1 MQVHHLRIM
10 ALASSAAVA
19 LVGSA
24 AWAQAPARAQFD
36 IPAQDLGAALR
47 TLGVQ
52 AGREVLFDPA
62 LVDGRRAPAI
72 QGDLVVSAAVERLLT
87 GQPLRSRESGRTI
100 VIERAPAA
108 APSISKVSTAAAP
121 AVASGPVETAAPAEI
136 EEIVVV
142 GSNIAGVTERGL
154 LPVSVVDR
162 SELEMTGAVT
172 AGEMIASLPQS
183 GGQAFNNEQQ
193 GPNQAR
199 GDVASANLR
208 GLGSGNTLVLLDGR
222 RMVAHP
228 GTQQEGSVPV
238 QVVNLNTIPA
248 TALKRLEVLRDGG
261 AALYGSD
268 AVAGVLNNVLDDDYV
283 GAQIVARYGGSE
295 GTSLTEA
302 SLGAKWGARFND
314 GATHIALFGEYFSRS
329 DMPASDR
336 DYAATDNLSS
346 RVPAQYAGSFDN
358 RSSLTPW
365 LTGRVGTAVSGF
377 GPSFTAF
384 HIQPCSYVGSDAQL
398 GGGVCIDG
406 GSTTLDSAL
415 RTDDA
420 PERTMSPSSDRY
432 SLMAV
437 ASHDFGD
444 VEWFGQALYYGAT
457 SSSVRGGTTN
467 LTSAPLTIGANNPY
481 NPFGSGAGRLAGY
494 AGPAQ
499 AITVVGLRVDDVG
512 RRRIDVDSD
521 AYRLLSGLRGTL
533 ADWSWESALLYSHA
547 RTKDV
552 ESNRV
557 SNTALQAALNSS
569 DPARAYNPFNGG
581 DPSNPGGFD
590 ASLNPASVVDPLRIS
605 IARDGT
611 TSLALW
617 DAKISNP
624 SAFSVAGRDIGLAFG
639 AEWRRETFKDDR
651 DPRIDGTITFATAGG
666 PTSDAMGSSPT
677 PDTSGSRKVFSAYAE
692 LQTKLIAEEADIPLV
707 RSLDL
712 QLAARFEDYS
722 DIDEQIIRPKVALGW
737 RLNDYLLVRAA
748 YSQGFRAP
756 NLETVNASEIRRVQE
771 NLTDYYSCAVAQGVT
786 QFANLNRSA
795 CSTYRFNVEDVRSGN
810 KSLKSETSDTFS
822 AGIVFTPTPD
832 LMFSVDWWRIEQDGV
847 VGVFESQDHLNLDAI
862 GRLGGAGPNPALTR
876 NLLGEP
882 IRIANQFLNLDSRK
896 IEGIDLGATWR
907 IDGTQFGDF
916 RLGLD
921 VALLQKFDQTPSAE
935 AAALLAA
942 GVPARAGGSRI
953 EQDDNPRTR
962 GQAYVTWSSG
972 SWEISGYARYVGAV
986 KDSSALL
993 YKGEDWLTFNA
1004 AVGYAPEEGALAG
1017 VAFRLGVNNIAD
1029 KDPPLADETFG
1040 YFTKLYINRGRY
1052 WFAQVS
1058 KSF

>member
-100 VIERAPAA
+100 VIERAPVA

-365 LTGRVGTAVSGF
+365 LTGRVGTAISGF

-384 HIQPCSYVGSDAQL
+384 HIQPCSYTGSDAQL

-415 RTDDA
+415 RTDEA

-437 ASHDFGD
+437 ASHDFGE

-557 SNTALQAALNSS
+557 SNTALQATLNSG

-590 ASLNPASVVDPLRIS
+590 ASLNAASVVDPLRIS

-786 QFANLNRSA
+786 QFANLNRSS

-810 KSLKSETSDTFS
+810 KSLKSETSDNFS

-942 GVPARAGGSRI
+942 GLPASAGCSLI

-972 SWEISGYARYVGAV
+972 SWEVSGYARYVGAV

-1017 VAFRLGVNNIAD
+1017 VAFRVGVNNIAD

>member
-1 MQVHHLRIM
+1 MHIHHLKVM

-24 AWAQAPARAQFD
+24 AWAQAPARVQFD
-36 IPAQDLGAALR
+36 IPAQDLGASLR

-52 AGREVLFDPA
+52 AGREVLFDPG
-62 LVDGRRAPAI
+62 LVSGRNAPAV
-72 QGDLVVSAAVERLLT
+72 QGDMAVSAAVNRLLA

-100 VIERAPAA
+100 VIERVPT
-108 APSISKVSTAAAP
+108 SGISKVSTAAPITAQ
-121 AVASGPVETAAPAEI
+121 AAQAPVEPAASAEV

-142 GSNIAGVTERGL
+142 GSNLAGVTERGL
-154 LPVSVVDR
+154 LPVSVIDR
-162 SELEMTGAVT
+162 SELEMSGAVT
-172 AGEMIASLPQS
+172 AGEMIAALPQS

-222 RMVAHP
+222 RMVGHP

-248 TALKRLEVLRDGG
+248 TALKRVEVLRDGG
-261 AALYGSD
+261 AAIYGSD
-268 AVAGVLNNVLDDDYV
+268 AVAGVLNNVLDDNYEGGQV
-283 GAQIVARYGGSE
+283 VARYGGSE

-302 SLGAKWGARFND
+302 SVGAKWGTRFND
-314 GATHIALFGEYFSRS
+314 GATHVALFGEYFSRS

-336 DYAATDNLSS
+336 DYAASDNLSG
-346 RVPAQYAGSFDN
+346 RVPARYAGSFDN

-365 LTGRVGTAVSGF
+365 LTGRVGTAVTGL

-384 HIQPCSYVGSDAQL
+384 HLQPCNYTGSDAQL
-398 GGGVCIDG
+398 GGGVCLDG
-406 GSTTLDSAL
+406 GSATLDSSL
-415 RTDDA
+415 RTDEG

-432 SLMAV
+432 SLMAI
-437 ASHDFGD
+437 ASHDFGG

-467 LTSAPLTIGANNPY
+467 LTSAPLIIGANNPY

-499 AITVVGLRVDDVG
+499 AITVAGLRVDDVG
-512 RRRIDVDSD
+512 RRRIDVDSN
-521 AYRLLSGLRGTL
+521 AYRLLSGLRGDL
-533 ADWSWESALLYSHA
+533 GEWEWESALLYSHA
-547 RTKDV
+547 RTKDT

-557 SNTALQAALNSS
+557 SNSALQAALLSS
-569 DPARAYNPFNGG
+569 DPAVAYNPFNGG
-581 DPSNPGGFD
+581 DLSNPGGFD
-590 ASLNPASVVDPLRIS
+590 ATMNAASIVDPLRVS
-605 IARDGT
+605 ITRDGT

-624 SAFSVAGRDIGLAFG
+624 RALTLAGRDIGLAFG

-692 LQTKLIAEEADIPLV
+692 LQSQLIGEEAEIPLV
-707 RSLDL
+707 QSLAL

-722 DIDEQIIRPKVALGW
+722 DIDEQIVRPKVALGW
-737 RLNDYLLVRAA
+737 RINDYLLVRGA

-786 QFANLNRSA
+786 AFANLNRAA
-795 CSTYRFNVEDVRSGN
+795 CSAYRFNVEDVRAGN
-810 KSLKSETSDTFS
+810 KKLKSETSDNFS
-822 AGIVFTPTPD
+822 AGLVFTPTPD

-862 GRLGGAGPNPALTR
+862 GRLGGTGPNPALTR
-876 NLLGEP
+876 NALGEP
-882 IRIANQFLNLDSRK
+882 VQIANQFLNLDSRK

-907 IDGTQFGDF
+907 IATADYGDF
-916 RLGLD
+916 RLGVD
-921 VALLQKFDQTPSAE
+921 VALLQKFDQTPSPE

-942 GVPARAGGSRI
+942 GLPASAGGSLI

-962 GQAYVTWSSG
+962 GQAYATWTSG
-972 SWEISGYARYVGAV
+972 PWEVSGYARYVGAV

-993 YKGEDWLTFNA
+993 YKGDDWLTFNA
-1004 AVGYAPEEGALAG
+1004 AVGYAPRDGALEGLALR
-1017 VAFRLGVNNIAD
+1017 VGVNNIAD

-1040 YFTKLYINRGRY
+1040 YFTKLYSNRGRY

>member
-1 MQVHHLRIM
+1 MSFNHLKAM
-10 ALASSAAVA
+10 AFATSAAVA

-47 TLGVQ
+47 SLGVQ

-62 LVDGRRAPAI
+62 VVDGLRAPAVR
-72 QGDLVVSAAVERLLT
+72 GDMAVSSAVQRLLV
-87 GQPLRSRESGRTI
+87 GQGLRSRESGRTI
-100 VIERAPAA
+100 IIERA
-108 APSISKVSTAAAP
+108 TAAAGVSKASAAGP
-121 AVASGPVETAAPAEI
+121 LVAASEPVEVAEV
-136 EEIVVV
+136 EEIIVV
-142 GSNIAGVTERGL
+142 GSNLAGVTERGL

-162 SELEMTGAVT
+162 RELEMTGAVT
-172 AGEMIASLPQS
+172 AGEMIAALPQS

-222 RMVAHP
+222 RMVGHP

-248 TALKRLEVLRDGG
+248 TALKRVEVLRDGG
-261 AALYGSD
+261 AAIYGSD
-268 AVAGVLNNVLDDDYV
+268 AVAGVLNNVLDDQYV
-283 GAQIVARYGGSE
+283 GGQIVARYGGSE
-295 GTSLTEA
+295 GTKLTET
-302 SLGAKWGARFND
+302 SLGAKWGREFND
-314 GATHIALFGEYFSRS
+314 GATHVALFGEYFDRTA
-329 DMPASDR
+329 MPASDR
-336 DYAATDNLSS
+336 DYASTDNLGS
-346 RVPAQYAGSFDN
+346 RVPSQYAGNFDN

-365 LTGRVGTAVSGF
+365 LTGRIGTAVTNF

-384 HIQPCSYVGSDAQL
+384 HMQPCSYTGSDAQV
-398 GGGVCIDG
+398 GGRVCIDG
-406 GSTTLDSAL
+406 GSATLDTSL
-415 RTDDA
+415 RTDEA
-420 PERTMSPSSDRY
+420 PERTMSPSSERY

-437 ASHDFGD
+437 ASHDFGE

-481 NPFGSGAGRLAGY
+481 NPFGSGPGRLAGY
-494 AGPAQ
+494 TGPAQ

-521 AYRLLSGLRGTL
+521 AYRLLSGLRGDVG
-533 ADWSWESALLYSHA
+533 DWSWESALLYSHA

-569 DPARAYNPFNGG
+569 DPTRAYNPFNGG
-581 DPSNPGGFD
+581 DLSNVGGFD
-590 ASLNPASVVDPLRIS
+590 ATSNPASVVDPLRVSIS
-605 IARDGT
+605 RDGT

-624 SAFSVAGRDIGLAFG
+624 NAFSVLDRNVGLAFG

-651 DPRIDGTITFATAGG
+651 DPLIDGTVTFATAGG

-677 PDTSGSRKVFSAYAE
+677 PDTSGSRKVFSAFAE
-692 LQTKLIAEEADIPLV
+692 LQTSLIPEGAEIPLV
-707 RSLDL
+707 QSLDL

-722 DIDEQIIRPKVALGW
+722 DIDEQVLKPKVALGW
-737 RLNDYLLVRAA
+737 RLNDYVLVRAA

-786 QFANLNRSA
+786 QFSQLNRAGCSA
-795 CSTYRFNVEDVRSGN
+795 YRYNVEDVRAGN
-810 KSLKSETSDTFS
+810 KDLKSETSDNFS
-822 AGIVFTPTPD
+822 AGVVFTPTPD
-832 LMFSVDWWRIEQDGV
+832 LMFSIDWWRIEQDGV

-862 GRLGGAGPNPALTR
+862 GRLGGSGPNPALTR
-876 NLLGEP
+876 NTLGEP
-882 IRIANQFLNLDSRK
+882 IRIANQFLNLDSRT
-896 IEGIDLGATWR
+896 IEGIDLSATWR
-907 IDGTQFGDF
+907 IDATQFGDF
-916 RLGLD
+916 RLGVD
-921 VALLQKFDQTPSAE
+921 VSLLQKFDQTPSAE
-935 AAALLAA
+935 SAALLAA
-942 GVPARAGGSRI
+942 GLPASAGGSLI

-962 GQAYVTWSSG
+962 GQAYATWTSG
-972 SWEISGYARYVGAV
+972 PWEVSGYARYVGGV

-993 YKGEDWLTFNA
+993 YKGDDWLTFNA
-1004 AVGYAPEEGALAG
+1004 AVGYAADEGALSG
-1017 VAFRLGVNNIAD
+1017 MSFRVGVNNLTD
-1029 KDPPLADETFG
+1029 EDPPLADETFG
-1040 YFTKLYINRGRY
+1040 YFTKLYSNRGRY
-1052 WFAQVS
+1052 WFAQVT
-1058 KSF
+1058 KNF

>member
-1 MQVHHLRIM
+1 MQNHHLKIL
-10 ALASSAAVA
+10 ALATSASAA

-36 IPAQDLGAALR
+36 IPAQDLGVSLR
-47 TLGVQ
+47 SLGVQ

-62 LVDGRRAPAI
+62 VVSGRRAPAI
-72 QGDLVVSAAVERLLT
+72 RGEMEVSTAVERLLA
-87 GQPLRSRESGRTI
+87 GQGLRSRAAGRTI
-100 VIERAPAA
+100 VIERAPAPAAGVSKTSAPGALAVA
-108 APSISKVSTAAAP
+108 AP
-121 AVASGPVETAAPAEI
+121 PAEPAQI

-142 GSNIAGVTERGL
+142 GSNIAGASERGL
-154 LPVSVVDR
+154 MPVSVMDR
-162 SELEMTGAVT
+162 RELEMTGAVT
-172 AGEMIASLPQS
+172 AGEMIAALPQS

-222 RMVAHP
+222 RMVGHP

-248 TALKRLEVLRDGG
+248 TALRRVEILRDGG
-261 AALYGSD
+261 SALYGSD
-268 AVAGVLNNVLDDDYV
+268 AVAGVLNNVLDDQYV
-283 GAQIVARYGGSE
+283 GGQIVARYGGSE
-295 GTSLTEA
+295 DTNLTET
-302 SLGAKWGARFND
+302 SVGAKWGRTFND
-314 GATHIALFGEYFSRS
+314 GATHVALFGEYFRRT

-336 DYAATDNLSS
+336 DYASTDNLSG

-365 LTGRVGTAVSGF
+365 LTGRVATPVTGF
-377 GPSFTAF
+377 GSSFTAF
-384 HIQPCSYVGSDAQL
+384 HLQPCDYAGSDAQL
-398 GGGVCIDG
+398 GGGVCLDG
-406 GSTTLDSAL
+406 GSTSLDSSL
-415 RTDDA
+415 RTDEA
-420 PERTMSPSSDRY
+420 PERTMTPSSDRY

-437 ASHDFGD
+437 ASHDFGQ
-444 VEWFGQALYYGAT
+444 VEWFGQALYYYAE

-467 LTSAPLTIGANNPY
+467 LTSAPLSIGADNPY

-512 RRRIDVDSD
+512 RRRIDVESD
-521 AYRLLSGLRGTL
+521 TYRFLSGVRGDL
-533 ADWSWESALLYSHA
+533 GDWSWESALLYSHA

-557 SNTALQAALNSS
+557 SNSALQAALNSS
-569 DPARAYNPFNGG
+569 DPARAYNPFTGG
-581 DPSNPGGFD
+581 DLANPGGFD
-590 ASLNPASVVDPLRIS
+590 ATMNPVSVTDPLRVS
-605 IARDGT
+605 ITRDGT

-624 SAFSVAGRDIGLAFG
+624 RAFSVWDRDIGLAFG

-651 DPRIDGTITFATAGG
+651 DPRIDGTITFDTRSG

-692 LQTKLIAEEADIPLV
+692 AQVSLIPEGSDIPLV
-707 RSLDL
+707 QSLDL

-722 DIDEQIIRPKVALGW
+722 DIDEQIVRPKVALGW
-737 RLNDYLLVRAA
+737 RINDYFLARAA
-748 YSQGFRAP
+748 YSKGFRAP

-771 NLTDYYSCAVAQGVT
+771 NLTDYYSCAVAQGVAN
-786 QFANLNRSA
+786 FADLDRSA
-795 CSTYRFNVEDVRSGN
+795 CSTYRFNVEDVRAGN
-810 KSLKSETSDTFS
+810 KDLKSERSENFS
-822 AGIVFTPTPD
+822 AGLVFTPTPD

-862 GRLGGAGPNPALTR
+862 GRLGGSGPNPALTR
-876 NLLGEP
+876 NALGEP
-882 IRIANQFLNLDSRK
+882 VRIANQFLNLDSRV
-896 IEGIDLGATWR
+896 IEGIDLSASYR
-907 IDGTQFGDF
+907 LDGTRFGDF
-916 RLGLD
+916 RFGVD
-921 VALLQKFDQTPSAE
+921 VALLEKFNQTPSAE

-942 GVPARAGGSRI
+942 GLPASAGGSLI

-962 GQAYVTWSSG
+962 GQAYVTWLSG
-972 SWEISGYARYVGAV
+972 PWEVSGYARYVGAV
-986 KDSSALL
+986 KDTSALL
-993 YKGEDWLTFNA
+993 YKGDDWLTFNA
-1004 AVGYAPEEGALAG
+1004 AVGYAPEEGPLEG
-1017 VAFRLGVNNIAD
+1017 VAFRVGVNNLTNE
-1029 KDPPLADETFG
+1029 DPPLADETFG
-1040 YFTKLYINRGRY
+1040 YFTKLYSNRGRY

>member
-1 MQVHHLRIM
+1 MQFHHLKVM

-47 TLGVQ
+47 SLGVQ

-62 LVDGRRAPAI
+62 LVDGRRAPAVR
-72 QGDLVVSAAVERLLT
+72 GDMPVSSAVERLLI
-87 GQPLRSRESGRTI
+87 GQSLRSRESGRTI
-100 VIERAPAA
+100 IIERAPAA
-108 APSISKVSTAAAP
+108 ASVSKASATGPLIAA
-121 AVASGPVETAAPAEI
+121 SEPVEAAEV

-154 LPVSVVDR
+154 LPVSVIDR
-162 SELEMTGAVT
+162 RELEMSGAVT
-172 AGEMIASLPQS
+172 AGEMIAALPQS

-222 RMVAHP
+222 RMVGHP

-248 TALKRLEVLRDGG
+248 TALKRVEVLRDGG

-268 AVAGVLNNVLDDDYV
+268 AVAGVLNNVLDDNYV

-295 GTSLTEA
+295 GTSLTET
-302 SLGAKWGARFND
+302 SLGAKWGRDFND
-314 GATHIALFGEYFSRS
+314 GATHVALFGEYFDRT

-336 DYAATDNLSS
+336 DYAATDNLGS

-365 LTGRVGTAVSGF
+365 LTGRVGSAVTNF

-384 HIQPCSYVGSDAQL
+384 HMQPCSYTGSDAQV

-406 GSTTLDSAL
+406 GSATLDTSL
-415 RTDDA
+415 RTDEA
-420 PERTMSPSSDRY
+420 PERTMSPSSERY

-437 ASHDFGD
+437 ASHDFGE

-494 AGPAQ
+494 TGPAQ

-521 AYRLLSGLRGTL
+521 AYRLLSGLRGDL
-533 ADWSWESALLYSHA
+533 GDWSWESALLYSHA

-569 DPARAYNPFNGG
+569 DPTRAYNPFNGG
-581 DPSNPGGFD
+581 DLANVGGFD
-590 ASLNPASVVDPLRIS
+590 ATSNPASVVDPLRVSIS
-605 IARDGT
+605 RDGT

-624 SAFSVAGRDIGLAFG
+624 NAFSVLDRNVGLAFG

-651 DPRIDGTITFATAGG
+651 DPLIDGTVTFATAGG

-677 PDTSGSRKVFSAYAE
+677 PDTSGSRKVFSAFAE
-692 LQTKLIAEEADIPLV
+692 LQTSLIPEDADIPFV

-722 DIDEQIIRPKVALGW
+722 DINEQVLKPKVALGW
-737 RLNDYLLVRAA
+737 RLNDYFLVRAA

-786 QFANLNRSA
+786 QFSALNRSA
-795 CSTYRFNVEDVRSGN
+795 CSAYRYNVEDVRAGN
-810 KSLKSETSDTFS
+810 KDLKSETSDNFS
-822 AGIVFTPTPD
+822 AGVVFTPTPD

-847 VGVFESQDHLNLDAI
+847 VGVFESQDHLNLDAV
-862 GRLGGAGPNPALTR
+862 GRLGGSGPNPALTR
-876 NLLGEP
+876 NTLGEP
-882 IRIANQFLNLDSRK
+882 IRIANQFLNLDSRT

-921 VALLQKFDQTPSAE
+921 VALLQKFDQTPSSE
-935 AAALLAA
+935 SAALLAA
-942 GVPARAGGSRI
+942 GLPASAGGSLI

-962 GQAYVTWSSG
+962 GQAYVTWTSG
-972 SWEISGYARYVGAV
+972 PWEVSGYARYVGAV

-993 YKGEDWLTFNA
+993 YKGDDWLTFNTA
-1004 AVGYAPEEGALAG
+1004 IGYVPEEGVLSG
-1017 VAFRLGVNNIAD
+1017 MAFRVGVNNIAD

-1040 YFTKLYINRGRY
+1040 YFTKLYSNRGRY

>member
-1 MQVHHLRIM
+1 MQFHHLKVM
-10 ALASSAAVA
+10 AMASSASLA
-19 LVGSA
+19 LTASA
-24 AWAQAPARAQFD
+24 AWAQAPVQAQFD
-36 IPAQDLGAALR
+36 IPAQELGAALR
-47 TLGVQ
+47 TFGVQ

-62 LVDGRRAPAI
+62 LVSGKRAPAV
-72 QGDLVVSAAVERLLT
+72 QGDMSVSAAMTRLLA
-87 GQPLRSRESGRTI
+87 GQSLRSRESGRTI
-100 VIERAPAA
+100 IIERSQGPVVSKASVAGPIVA
-108 APSISKVSTAAAP
+108 APEPVAEAAE
-121 AVASGPVETAAPAEI
+121 VDEI
-136 EEIVVV
+136 IVV
-142 GSNIAGVTERGL
+142 GSNIAGVSERGL
-154 LPVSVVDR
+154 LPVTVVDR

-172 AGEMIASLPQS
+172 AGEMIAALPQS

-222 RMVAHP
+222 RMVGHP

-248 TALKRLEVLRDGG
+248 TALKRVEVLRDGG

-268 AVAGVLNNVLDDDYV
+268 AVAGVLNNVLDNRYV
-283 GAQIVARYGGSE
+283 GGQVVARYGGSE
-295 GTSLTEA
+295 GTNLTET
-302 SLGAKWGARFND
+302 SLGAKWGRAFND
-314 GATHIALFGEYFSRS
+314 GATHVALFAELYSRT
-329 DMPASDR
+329 DMPAADR

-346 RVPAQYAGSFDN
+346 RVPSQYAGSFDN
-358 RSSLTPW
+358 RSSLAPW
-365 LTGRVGTAVSGF
+365 LTGRLATAVTNF

-384 HIQPCSYVGSDAQL
+384 HLQPCTYTGSDAQL
-398 GGGVCIDG
+398 GGGVCVDG
-406 GSTTLDSAL
+406 GSASLDASL
-415 RTDDA
+415 RTDEA

-432 SLMAV
+432 SLMGV
-437 ASHDFGD
+437 FSHDFGE
-444 VEWFGQALYYGAT
+444 VELFGQALYYGAT

-467 LTSAPLTIGANNPY
+467 LTSAPLTIGAANPY
-481 NPFGSGAGRLAGY
+481 NPFGSGPGRLVGY
-494 AGPAQ
+494 TGPAQ
-499 AITVVGLRVDDVG
+499 AISVVGLRVDDVG

-521 AYRLLSGLRGTL
+521 AYRLLSGLRGDL
-533 ADWSWESALLYSHA
+533 GDWSWESALLYSHA

-569 DPARAYNPFNGG
+569 DPNRAYNPFNGG
-581 DPSNPGGFD
+581 DLSNPGGFD
-590 ASLNPASVVDPLRIS
+590 ATSNPASVVDPLRVS
-605 IARDGT
+605 ITRDGT

-624 SAFSVAGRDIGLAFG
+624 EALNIWDRSVGLAFG

-651 DPRIDGTITFATAGG
+651 DPLIDGTVTFATAGG

-677 PDTSGSRKVFSAYAE
+677 PDTSGARKVFSAYAE
-692 LQTKLIAEEADIPLV
+692 LQTSLIPDSAEIPLV

-722 DIDEQIIRPKVALGW
+722 DIDEQVLKPKAALGW
-737 RLNDYLLVRAA
+737 RINDQFMVRAA

-771 NLTDYYSCAVAQGVT
+771 NLTDYYSCAVGQGVT
-786 QFANLNRSA
+786 SFADLNRSA
-795 CSTYRFNVEDVRSGN
+795 CSAYRFNVEDVRAGN
-810 KSLKSETSDTFS
+810 RKLKSETSENFS
-822 AGIVFTPTPD
+822 AGVVFTPTPD

-847 VGVFESQDHLNLDAI
+847 IGVFESQDHLNLDAI
-862 GRLGGAGPNPALTR
+862 GRLGGDGPNPALTR
-876 NLLGEP
+876 NNLGEP
-882 IRIANQFLNLDSRK
+882 IRIDNQFLNLDART
-896 IEGIDLGATWR
+896 IEGVDLAATWR
-907 IDGTQFGDF
+907 LEGTQFGDF
-916 RLGLD
+916 RFGVD

-942 GVPARAGGSRI
+942 GLPASAGGSLI

-962 GQAYVTWSSG
+962 GSAYATWMNGPWEVSG
-972 SWEISGYARYVGAV
+972 FARYVGAV
-986 KDSSALL
+986 KDTSALL
-993 YKGEDWLTFNA
+993 YKGDDWLTFNA
-1004 AVGYAPEEGALAG
+1004 SVSYAPEEGALSG
-1017 VAFRLGVNNIAD
+1017 VALRVGVNNIAD
-1029 KDPPLADETFG
+1029 KAPPLADETFG
-1040 YFTKLYINRGRY
+1040 YFTKLYSNRGRY

>member
-942 GVPARAGGSRI
+942 GLPASAGGSLI

>member
-1 MQVHHLRIM
+1 MPFNHLKVM
-10 ALASSAAVA
+10 AFASSAAVA

-47 TLGVQ
+47 SLGVQ

-62 LVDGRRAPAI
+62 LVDGLRAPAVR
-72 QGDLVVSAAVERLLT
+72 GDMTVSAAVDQLLV
-87 GQPLRSRESGRTI
+87 GQRLRSRESGRTI
-100 VIERAPAA
+100 IIERTAVAA
-108 APSISKVSTAAAP
+108 GVSKASTAGP
-121 AVASGPVETAAPAEI
+121 LVAVSEPAAPAEI

-142 GSNIAGVTERGL
+142 GSNLAGVTERGL

-162 SELEMTGAVT
+162 RELEMTGAVT
-172 AGEMIASLPQS
+172 AGEMIAALPQS

-222 RMVAHP
+222 RMVGHP

-248 TALKRLEVLRDGG
+248 TALKRVEVLRDGG
-261 AALYGSD
+261 AAIYGSD
-268 AVAGVLNNVLDDDYV
+268 AVAGVLNNVLDDQFV
-283 GAQIVARYGGSE
+283 GGQIVARYGGSE
-295 GTSLTEA
+295 GTKLAET
-302 SLGAKWGARFND
+302 SLGAKWGRESND
-314 GATHIALFGEYFSRS
+314 GATHVALFGEYFDRTA
-329 DMPASDR
+329 MPASDR

-346 RVPAQYAGSFDN
+346 RVPSQYAGNFDN

-365 LTGRVGTAVSGF
+365 LTGRVGTAVTNF

-384 HIQPCSYVGSDAQL
+384 HMQPCSYTGSDAQV

-406 GSTTLDSAL
+406 GSATLDTSL
-415 RTDDA
+415 RTDEA
-420 PERTMSPSSDRY
+420 RERTMSPSSERY

-437 ASHDFGD
+437 ASHDFGA

-457 SSSVRGGTTN
+457 SSAVRGGTTN

-481 NPFGSGAGRLAGY
+481 NPFGSGPGRLAGY
-494 AGPAQ
+494 TGPAQ

-521 AYRLLSGLRGTL
+521 AYRLLSGLRGDL
-533 ADWSWESALLYSHA
+533 GDWSWESALLYSHA

-581 DPSNPGGFD
+581 DLANVGGFD
-590 ASLNPASVVDPLRIS
+590 ATTNLASVVDPLRVSIS
-605 IARDGT
+605 RDGT

-624 SAFSVAGRDIGLAFG
+624 TAFNVLDRNVGLAFG

-666 PTSDAMGSSPT
+666 STSDAMGSSPT

-692 LQTKLIAEEADIPLV
+692 LQSSLIPEGADIPLV
-707 RSLDL
+707 QSLDL

-722 DIDEQIIRPKVALGW
+722 DIDEQVLKPKVALGW
-737 RLNDYLLVRAA
+737 RLNDYVLVRAA

-786 QFANLNRSA
+786 EFSQLNRAGCSA
-795 CSTYRFNVEDVRSGN
+795 YRYNVEDVRAGN
-810 KSLKSETSDTFS
+810 KDLKSETSDNFS
-822 AGIVFTPTPD
+822 AGVVFTPTPD

-862 GRLGGAGPNPALTR
+862 GRLGGSGPNPALTR
-876 NLLGEP
+876 NTLGEP
-882 IRIANQFLNLDSRK
+882 IRIANQFLNLDSRT
-896 IEGIDLGATWR
+896 IEGIDLSATWR
-907 IDGTQFGDF
+907 IDATQFGDF
-916 RLGLD
+916 RLGVD
-921 VALLQKFDQTPSAE
+921 VSLLQKFDQTPSAE
-935 AAALLAA
+935 SAALLAA
-942 GVPARAGGSRI
+942 GLPASAGGSLI

-962 GQAYVTWSSG
+962 GQAYATWTSG
-972 SWEISGYARYVGAV
+972 PWEVSGYARYVGGV

-993 YKGEDWLTFNA
+993 YKGDDWLTFNA
-1004 AVGYAPEEGALAG
+1004 AVGYAPSEGALAG
-1017 VAFRLGVNNIAD
+1017 TSFRVGVNNLTD
-1029 KDPPLADETFG
+1029 EDPPLADETFG
-1040 YFTKLYINRGRY
+1040 YFTKLYSNRGRY
-1052 WFAQVS
+1052 WFAQIT
-1058 KSF
+1058 KNF

>member
-1 MQVHHLRIM
+1 MSFNHLKVM
-10 ALASSAAVA
+10 AFASSAAVA

-24 AWAQAPARAQFD
+24 AWAQVPARAQFD

-47 TLGVQ
+47 SLGVQ

-62 LVDGRRAPAI
+62 LVDGLRAPAVR
-72 QGDLVVSAAVERLLT
+72 GDMTVSAAVDQLLV
-87 GQPLRSRESGRTI
+87 GQRLRSRESGRTI
-100 VIERAPAA
+100 IIERTAVAA
-108 APSISKVSTAAAP
+108 GVSKASTAGP
-121 AVASGPVETAAPAEI
+121 LVAVSEPAAPAEI

-142 GSNIAGVTERGL
+142 GSNLAGVTERGL

-162 SELEMTGAVT
+162 RELEMTGAVT
-172 AGEMIASLPQS
+172 AGEMIAALPQS

-222 RMVAHP
+222 RMVGHP

-248 TALKRLEVLRDGG
+248 TALKRVEVLRDGG
-261 AALYGSD
+261 AAIYGSD
-268 AVAGVLNNVLDDDYV
+268 AVAGVLNNVLDDQFV
-283 GAQIVARYGGSE
+283 GGQIVARYGGSE
-295 GTSLTEA
+295 GTKLAET
-302 SLGAKWGARFND
+302 SLGAKWGREFND
-314 GATHIALFGEYFSRS
+314 GATHVALFGEYFDRTA
-329 DMPASDR
+329 MPASDR

-346 RVPAQYAGSFDN
+346 RVPSQYAGNFDN

-365 LTGRVGTAVSGF
+365 LTGRVGTAVTNF

-384 HIQPCSYVGSDAQL
+384 HMQPCSYTGSDAQV

-406 GSTTLDSAL
+406 GSATLDTSL
-415 RTDDA
+415 RTDEA
-420 PERTMSPSSDRY
+420 RERTMSPSSERY

-437 ASHDFGD
+437 ASHDFGA

-457 SSSVRGGTTN
+457 SSAVRGGTTN

-481 NPFGSGAGRLAGY
+481 NPFGSGPGRLAGY
-494 AGPAQ
+494 TGPAQ

-521 AYRLLSGLRGTL
+521 AYRLLSGLRGDL
-533 ADWSWESALLYSHA
+533 GDWSWESALLYSHA

-581 DPSNPGGFD
+581 DLANVGGFD
-590 ASLNPASVVDPLRIS
+590 ATTNLASVVDPLRVSIS
-605 IARDGT
+605 RDGT

-624 SAFSVAGRDIGLAFG
+624 TAFNVLDRNVGLAFG

-666 PTSDAMGSSPT
+666 STSDAMGSSPT

-692 LQTKLIAEEADIPLV
+692 LQSSLIPEGADIPLV
-707 RSLDL
+707 QSLDL

-722 DIDEQIIRPKVALGW
+722 DIDEQVLKPKVALGW
-737 RLNDYLLVRAA
+737 RLNDYVLVRAA

-786 QFANLNRSA
+786 EFSQLNRAGCSA
-795 CSTYRFNVEDVRSGN
+795 YRYNVEDVRAGN
-810 KSLKSETSDTFS
+810 KDLKSETSDNFS
-822 AGIVFTPTPD
+822 AGVVFTPTPD

-862 GRLGGAGPNPALTR
+862 GRLGGSGPNPALTR
-876 NLLGEP
+876 NTLGEP
-882 IRIANQFLNLDSRK
+882 IRIANQFLNLDSRT
-896 IEGIDLGATWR
+896 IEGIDLSATWR
-907 IDGTQFGDF
+907 IDATQFGDF
-916 RLGLD
+916 RLGVD
-921 VALLQKFDQTPSAE
+921 VSLLQKFDQTPSAE
-935 AAALLAA
+935 SAALLAA
-942 GVPARAGGSRI
+942 GLPASAGGSLI

-962 GQAYVTWSSG
+962 GQAYATWTSG
-972 SWEISGYARYVGAV
+972 PWEVSGYARYVGGV

-993 YKGEDWLTFNA
+993 YKGDDWLTFNA
-1004 AVGYAPEEGALAG
+1004 AVGYAPPEGALAG
-1017 VAFRLGVNNIAD
+1017 MSFRVGVNNLTD
-1029 KDPPLADETFG
+1029 EDPPLADETFG
-1040 YFTKLYINRGRY
+1040 YFTKLYSNRGRY
-1052 WFAQVS
+1052 WFAQVT
-1058 KSF
+1058 KNF

>member
-1 MQVHHLRIM
+1 MSFNHLKAM
-10 ALASSAAVA
+10 AFATSAAVA

-47 TLGVQ
+47 SLGVQ

-62 LVDGRRAPAI
+62 VVDGLRAPAVR
-72 QGDLVVSAAVERLLT
+72 GDMAVSSAVQRLLV
-87 GQPLRSRESGRTI
+87 GQGLRSRESGRTI
-100 VIERAPAA
+100 IIERAPAA
-108 APSISKVSTAAAP
+108 ASVSKASTAGPLVAA
-121 AVASGPVETAAPAEI
+121 SEPAEVAEV
-136 EEIVVV
+136 EEIIVV
-142 GSNIAGVTERGL
+142 GSNLAGVTERGL

-162 SELEMTGAVT
+162 RELEMTGAVT
-172 AGEMIASLPQS
+172 AGEMIAALPQS

-222 RMVAHP
+222 RMVGHP

-248 TALKRLEVLRDGG
+248 TALKRVEVLRDGG
-261 AALYGSD
+261 AAIYGSD
-268 AVAGVLNNVLDDDYV
+268 AVAGVLNNVLDDQYV
-283 GAQIVARYGGSE
+283 GGQIVARYGGSE
-295 GTSLTEA
+295 GTKLAET
-302 SLGAKWGARFND
+302 SLGAKWGRDFND
-314 GATHIALFGEYFSRS
+314 GATHVALFGEYFDRTA
-329 DMPASDR
+329 MPASDR
-336 DYAATDNLSS
+336 DYASTDNLGS
-346 RVPAQYAGSFDN
+346 RVPSRYAGNFDN

-365 LTGRVGTAVSGF
+365 LTGRVGTAVTNF

-384 HIQPCSYVGSDAQL
+384 HMQPCSYTGSDAQV

-406 GSTTLDSAL
+406 GSATLDTSL
-415 RTDDA
+415 RTDEA
-420 PERTMSPSSDRY
+420 PERTMSPSSERY

-437 ASHDFGD
+437 ASHDFGP

-481 NPFGSGAGRLAGY
+481 NPFGSGPGRLAGY
-494 AGPAQ
+494 TGPAQ

-521 AYRLLSGLRGTL
+521 AYRLLSGLRGDL
-533 ADWSWESALLYSHA
+533 GDWSWESALLYSHA

-569 DPARAYNPFNGG
+569 DPTRAYNPFNGG
-581 DPSNPGGFD
+581 DLSNVGGFD
-590 ASLNPASVVDPLRIS
+590 ATSNPASVVDPLRVSIS
-605 IARDGT
+605 RDGT

-624 SAFSVAGRDIGLAFG
+624 NAFSVLDRNVGLAFG

-651 DPRIDGTITFATAGG
+651 DPLIDGTVTFTTAGG

-677 PDTSGSRKVFSAYAE
+677 PDTSGSRKVFSAFAE
-692 LQTKLIAEEADIPLV
+692 LQTSLIPEGADIPLV
-707 RSLDL
+707 QSLDL

-722 DIDEQIIRPKVALGW
+722 DINEQVLKPKVALGW
-737 RLNDYLLVRAA
+737 RLNDYVLVRAA

-786 QFANLNRSA
+786 QFSQLNRAGCSA
-795 CSTYRFNVEDVRSGN
+795 YRYNVEDVRAGN
-810 KSLKSETSDTFS
+810 KDLKSETSDNFS
-822 AGIVFTPTPD
+822 AGVVFTPTPD
-832 LMFSVDWWRIEQDGV
+832 LMFSIDWWRIEQDGV

-862 GRLGGAGPNPALTR
+862 GRLGGSGPNPALTR
-876 NLLGEP
+876 NTLGEP
-882 IRIANQFLNLDSRK
+882 IRIANQFLNLDSRT
-896 IEGIDLGATWR
+896 IEGIDLSATWR
-907 IDGTQFGDF
+907 IDATQFGDF
-916 RLGLD
+916 RLGVD
-921 VALLQKFDQTPSAE
+921 VSLLQKFDQTPSAE
-935 AAALLAA
+935 SAALLAA
-942 GVPARAGGSRI
+942 GLPASAGGSLI

-962 GQAYVTWSSG
+962 GQAYATWTSG
-972 SWEISGYARYVGAV
+972 PWEVSGYARYVGGV

-993 YKGEDWLTFNA
+993 YKGDDWLTFNA
-1004 AVGYAPEEGALAG
+1004 AVGYAADEGALAG
-1017 VAFRLGVNNIAD
+1017 MSFRVGVNNLTD
-1029 KDPPLADETFG
+1029 EDPPLADETFG
-1040 YFTKLYINRGRY
+1040 YFTKLYSNRGRY
-1052 WFAQVS
+1052 WFAQVT
-1058 KSF
+1058 KNF

>member
-1 MQVHHLRIM
+1 MQVHHLKIM

-47 TLGVQ
+47 SLGVQ
-52 AGREVLFDPA
+52 AGREVLFDPS
-62 LVDGRRAPAI
+62 LVDGRRAPAVH
-72 QGDLVVSAAVERLLT
+72 GEMAVSSAVERLLA
-87 GQPLRSRESGRTI
+87 GQALRSRESGRTI
-100 VIERAPAA
+100 VIERAPGRVAV
-108 APSISKVSTAAAP
+108 SKVSAPGPLVAA
-121 AVASGPVETAAPAEI
+121 GEPVEAAEV

-142 GSNIAGVTERGL
+142 GSNLAGVTERGL

-162 SELEMTGAVT
+162 SELEMSGAVT

-208 GLGSGNTLVLLDGR
+208 GIGSGNTLVLLDGR
-222 RMVAHP
+222 RMVGHP

-248 TALKRLEVLRDGG
+248 TALKRVEVLRDGG
-261 AALYGSD
+261 GAIYGSD
-268 AVAGVLNNVLDDDYV
+268 AVAGVLNNVLDDNYV
-283 GAQIVARYGGSE
+283 GGQIVARYGGSE
-295 GTSLTEA
+295 GTNLTET
-302 SLGAKWGARFND
+302 SLGAKLGRDFND
-314 GATHIALFGEYFSRS
+314 GATHVALFGEYFDRTA
-329 DMPASDR
+329 MPASDR
-336 DYAATDNLSS
+336 DYAATDYLGN

-365 LTGRVGTAVSGF
+365 LTGRVGTAVTNF

-384 HIQPCSYVGSDAQL
+384 HMQPCSYTGSDAQV

-406 GSTTLDSAL
+406 GSATLDTSL
-415 RTDDA
+415 RTDEG
-420 PERTMSPSSDRY
+420 PERTMSPSSERY

-437 ASHDFGD
+437 ASHDFGQ

-481 NPFGSGAGRLAGY
+481 NPFGSGPGRLAGY
-494 AGPAQ
+494 TGPAQ

-521 AYRLLSGLRGTL
+521 AYRLLSGLRGDL
-533 ADWSWESALLYSHA
+533 GDWSWESALLYSHA

-569 DPARAYNPFNGG
+569 DPSRAYNPFNGG
-581 DPSNPGGFD
+581 DLANVGGFD
-590 ASLNPASVVDPLRIS
+590 ATSNPASVVDPLRVS
-605 IARDGT
+605 ITRDGT

-617 DAKISNP
+617 GAKISNP
-624 SAFSVAGRDIGLAFG
+624 QAFTLWDRDIGLAFG

-692 LQTKLIAEEADIPLV
+692 LQTSLIPEGADIPLV

-722 DIDEQIIRPKVALGW
+722 DIDEQILKPKVALGW

-786 QFANLNRSA
+786 QFSALNRSA
-795 CSTYRFNVEDVRSGN
+795 CSAYRYNVEDVRAGN
-810 KSLKSETSDTFS
+810 KDLKSETSDNFS
-822 AGIVFTPTPD
+822 AGVVFTPTPD
-832 LMFSVDWWRIEQDGV
+832 LMFSIDWWRIEQDGV

-862 GRLGGAGPNPALTR
+862 GRLGGSGPNPALTR
-876 NLLGEP
+876 NALGEP
-882 IRIANQFLNLDSRK
+882 IRIANQFLNLDSRT
-896 IEGIDLGATWR
+896 IEGIDVGATWR

-942 GVPARAGGSRI
+942 GLPASAGGSLI

-972 SWEISGYARYVGAV
+972 PWEVSGYARYVGVV

-993 YKGEDWLTFNA
+993 YKGDDWLTFNA
-1004 AVGYAPEEGALAG
+1004 SVGYAPDEGVLNG
-1017 VAFRLGVNNIAD
+1017 MAFRVGVNNIAD

-1040 YFTKLYINRGRY
+1040 YFTKLYSNRGRY

>member
-1 MQVHHLRIM
+1 MSFNHLKAM
-10 ALASSAAVA
+10 AFATSAAVA

-47 TLGVQ
+47 SLGVQ

-62 LVDGRRAPAI
+62 LVDGLRAPALR
-72 QGDLVVSAAVERLLT
+72 GDMAVSSAVERLLV
-87 GQPLRSRESGRTI
+87 GQGLRSRESGRTI
-100 VIERAPAA
+100 IIERAPAA
-108 APSISKVSTAAAP
+108 ASVSKASAAGPLVAASEP
-121 AVASGPVETAAPAEI
+121 AATAEI

-142 GSNIAGVTERGL
+142 GSNLAGVTERGL

-162 SELEMTGAVT
+162 RELEMTGAVT
-172 AGEMIASLPQS
+172 AGEMIAALPQS

-222 RMVAHP
+222 RMVGHP

-248 TALKRLEVLRDGG
+248 TALKRVEVLRDGG
-261 AALYGSD
+261 AAIYGSD
-268 AVAGVLNNVLDDDYV
+268 AVAGVLNNVLDDQYV
-283 GAQIVARYGGSE
+283 GGQIVARYGGSE
-295 GTSLTEA
+295 GTKLAET
-302 SLGAKWGARFND
+302 SLGAKWGREFND
-314 GATHIALFGEYFSRS
+314 GATHVALFGEYFDRTA
-329 DMPASDR
+329 MPASDR
-336 DYAATDNLSS
+336 DYASTDNLGS

-365 LTGRVGTAVSGF
+365 LTGRVGTAVTNF

-384 HIQPCSYVGSDAQL
+384 HMQPCSYTGSDAQV

-406 GSTTLDSAL
+406 GSATLDTSL
-415 RTDDA
+415 RTDEA
-420 PERTMSPSSDRY
+420 PERTMSPSSERY

-437 ASHDFGD
+437 ASHDFGA

-481 NPFGSGAGRLAGY
+481 NPFGSGPGRLAGY
-494 AGPAQ
+494 TGPAQ
-499 AITVVGLRVDDVG
+499 SITVVGLRVDDVG

-521 AYRLLSGLRGTL
+521 AYRLLSGLRGDL
-533 ADWSWESALLYSHA
+533 GDWSWESALLYSHA

-569 DPARAYNPFNGG
+569 DPTRAYNPFNGG
-581 DPSNPGGFD
+581 DLSNVGGFD
-590 ASLNPASVVDPLRIS
+590 ATSNPASVVDPLRVSIS
-605 IARDGT
+605 RDGT

-624 SAFSVAGRDIGLAFG
+624 TAFSLWDRDVGLAFG

-651 DPRIDGTITFATAGG
+651 DPRTDGTITFATAGG

-677 PDTSGSRKVFSAYAE
+677 PDTSGSRKVFSAFAE
-692 LQTKLIAEEADIPLV
+692 LQTSLIPEDADIPLV
-707 RSLDL
+707 QSLDL

-722 DIDEQIIRPKVALGW
+722 DINEQVLKPKVALGW
-737 RLNDYLLVRAA
+737 RLNDYVLVRAA

-771 NLTDYYSCAVAQGVT
+771 NLTDYYSCAVAQ
-786 QFANLNRSA
+786 L
-795 CSTYRFNVEDVRSGN
+795 
-810 KSLKSETSDTFS
+810 
-822 AGIVFTPTPD
+822 
-832 LMFSVDWWRIEQDGV
+832 
-847 VGVFESQDHLNLDAI
+847 
-862 GRLGGAGPNPALTR
+862 
-876 NLLGEP
+876 
-882 IRIANQFLNLDSRK
+882 
-896 IEGIDLGATWR
+896 
-907 IDGTQFGDF
+907 
-916 RLGLD
+916 
-921 VALLQKFDQTPSAE
+921 
-935 AAALLAA
+935 
-942 GVPARAGGSRI
+942 
-953 EQDDNPRTR
+953 
-962 GQAYVTWSSG
+962 
-972 SWEISGYARYVGAV
+972 
-986 KDSSALL
+986 
-993 YKGEDWLTFNA
+993 
-1004 AVGYAPEEGALAG
+1004 
-1017 VAFRLGVNNIAD
+1017 
-1029 KDPPLADETFG
+1029 
-1040 YFTKLYINRGRY
+1040 
-1052 WFAQVS
+1052 
-1058 KSF
+1058 

>member
-1 MQVHHLRIM
+1 MQFHHFKAM
-10 ALASSAAVA
+10 ALATSAVVAV
-19 LVGSA
+19 VGSP

-47 TLGVQ
+47 SFGLQ
-52 AGREVLFDPA
+52 SGREVLFDPA
-62 LVDGRRAPAI
+62 LVNGKRAPAL
-72 QGDLVVSAAVERLLT
+72 QGDMAVSAAMERLLS
-87 GQPLRSRESGRTI
+87 GQALRPRESGRTI
-100 VIERAPAA
+100 VIERSPARVTKA
-108 APSISKVSTAAAP
+108 SAVSEAVSTA
-121 AVASGPVETAAPAEI
+121 PVEAASPAEVD
-136 EEIVVV
+136 EIVVV
-142 GSNIAGVTERGL
+142 GSNISGVLERGL

-162 SELEMTGAVT
+162 RELEMSGAAT
-172 AGEMIASLPQS
+172 AGEMIAALPQS

-222 RMVAHP
+222 RLVGHP

-248 TALKRLEVLRDGG
+248 TALKRVEVLRDGG
-261 AALYGSD
+261 GAIYGSD
-268 AVAGVLNNVLDDDYV
+268 AVAGVLNNVLDVNYV

-295 GTSLTEA
+295 ETKLSEA
-302 SLGAKWGARFND
+302 SLGLKWGQTFND
-314 GATHIALFGEYFSRS
+314 GATHVALFGEIFSRT

-336 DYAATDNLSS
+336 DYASTDNLSS
-346 RVPAQYAGSFDN
+346 RVPSQYAGSFDN

-365 LTGRVGTAVSGF
+365 LTARVGTAVTNF

-384 HIQPCSYVGSDAQL
+384 HMQPCTYTGSDAQV
-398 GGGVCIDG
+398 GAGGVCIDG
-406 GSTTLDSAL
+406 GSATLDASL
-415 RTDDA
+415 RTDEG

-432 SLMAV
+432 SVMGV
-437 ASHDFGD
+437 FSHDFGA
-444 VEWFGQALYYGAT
+444 VELFGEALLYGAK

-467 LTSAPLTIGANNPY
+467 LTSAPLTIGAANPY
-481 NPFGSGAGRLAGY
+481 NPFGSGPGRLAGY
-494 AGPAQ
+494 TGPAQ
-499 AITVVGLRVDDVG
+499 AITVVGLRGDDVG

-521 AYRLLSGLRGTL
+521 AYRLLTGLRGEI
-533 ADWSWESALLYSHA
+533 ADWKWESALLYSHA

-569 DPARAYNPFNGG
+569 DPTRAYNPFNGG
-581 DPSNPGGFD
+581 DLANLGGFD
-590 ASLNPASVVDPLRIS
+590 ATSNLASVVDPLRVSIS
-605 IARDGT
+605 RDGT

-617 DAKISNP
+617 DAKVSNP
-624 SAFSVAGRDIGLAFG
+624 AAFNLWDRDIGMAFG

-692 LQTKLIAEEADIPLV
+692 LQAPLVTEEAGIPLV
-707 RSLDL
+707 QSLDL
-712 QLAARFEDYS
+712 QLAARFENYS
-722 DIDEQIIRPKVALGW
+722 DIDEQVLKPKVALGW
-737 RLNDYLLVRAA
+737 RINDLVLVRAA

-786 QFANLNRSA
+786 NFANLNRSG
-795 CSTYRFNVEDVRSGN
+795 CSAYRFNVEDVRAGN
-810 KSLKSETSDTFS
+810 RKLKSETSDNFS
-822 AGIVFTPTPD
+822 AGLVFTPTRD
-832 LMFSVDWWRIEQDGV
+832 LMFSIDWWRIEQDGV
-847 VGVFESQDHLNLDAI
+847 IGVFESQDHLNLDAI
-862 GRLGGAGPNPALTR
+862 GRLGGGGPNPALTR
-876 NLLGEP
+876 NTFGEP
-882 IRIANQFLNLDSRK
+882 IRIANQFLNLDSRT

-907 IDGTQFGDF
+907 LNGTAFGDF
-916 RLGLD
+916 RFGAD

-935 AAALLAA
+935 SAALLAA
-942 GVPARAGGSRI
+942 GLPASAGGSLI

-962 GQAYVTWSSG
+962 GSAYATWLSGPWEVT
-972 SWEISGYARYVGAV
+972 GYARYVGGV

-993 YKGEDWLTFNA
+993 YKGDDWLTFNA
-1004 AVGYAPEEGALAG
+1004 AVGYTPEDGPLEG
-1017 VAFRLGVNNIAD
+1017 VAIRLGVNNLAD

-1040 YFTKLYINRGRY
+1040 YFTKLYSNRGRF